1 MIFFGLIIAPL
12 MRLLHRLMVGQRILT
27 PSILVRVQVKQPIF
41 YPDLLMTDFE
51 LILTLS
57 LEEKILFI
65 KMVIR
70 IVTKDGEV
78 ADSERQFIR
87 SLANEYRIPKECTA
101 EINQKESD
109 DELFEKAA
117 SLLDRRKSL
126 FLLKELFT
134 VANTDDDLADSEIDF
149 LIALSEALQIESEKV
164 TEINKV
170 VLEQLQVMEHL
181 NEVLELDSL

>member
-1 MIFFGLIIAPL
+1 
-12 MRLLHRLMVGQRILT
+12 
-27 PSILVRVQVKQPIF
+27 
-41 YPDLLMTDFE
+41 MTDFE
-51 LILTLS
+51 LIPTLS

-70 IVTKDGEV
+70 IVTKDGRIG
-78 ADSERQFIR
+78 DRERQFIH
-87 SLANEYRIPKECTA
+87 SLAAEYRIPKQYTA

-109 DELFEKAA
+109 DELFKKAA

-170 VLEQLQVMEHL
+170 VLDQLRVMEHL